1 MAVIEPGHPALAGTP
16 SQSWADSVKNTRII
30 LFELDKAI
38 AALTKN
44 EVKTYSVNT
53 GQNVISATRQDL
65 PLLIKSRQDLIK
77 QIQELE
83 ALADAD
89 APHAMQVVPF

>member
-1 MAVIEPGHPALAGTP
+1 MPIIEPGHPALVETP
-16 SQSWADSVKNTRII
+16 GQSWADSVKNTRII

-53 GQNVISATRQDL
+53 GQNIISATRQDL
-65 PLLIKSRQDLIK
+65 PLLIKARQDLIA